1 MNENFICSLSLSLSR
16 LLFNYRIDFKD
27 LLFRRRLRRQSLTKI
42 DEENLYIYMKY
53 IVEKERKH
61 SHILYDFPLIDN

>member
-1 MNENFICSLSLSLSR
+1 MNENFFCSLSFSR

-27 LLFRRRLRRQSLTKI
+27 LLFRRRRLRRQSLTKI